1 MQKDGTMN
9 LPTTKIPAATPR
21 LTQSLSQQERVDHRA
36 KIAFEVEVILHGY
49 WQSTPPDQVKAGIM
63 ADWCDALEDW
73 TQEQIV
79 WALRRWRNENPNKKP
94 NAGHILAV
102 MKEARGRKVAA
113 QLPKQ
118 QPKPDR
124 ERISADRA
132 SEIMQEIGFN
142 AKRFE

>member
-1 MQKDGTMN
+1 M
-9 LPTTKIPAATPR
+9 
-21 LTQSLSQQERVDHRA
+21 
-36 KIAFEVEVILHGY
+36 HGY

-79 WALRRWRNENPNKKP
+79 WALRKWRNENPNKKP

-102 MKEARGRKVAA
+102 MKEARGRKIAA
-113 QLPKQ
+113 QLPK
-118 QPKPDR
+118 PKEKADR

-132 SEIMQEIGFN
+132 SEIMQEIGFS

>member
-1 MQKDGTMN
+1 
-9 LPTTKIPAATPR
+9 
-21 LTQSLSQQERVDHRA
+21 
-36 KIAFEVEVILHGY
+36 
-49 WQSTPPDQVKAGIM
+49 M

-79 WALRRWRNENPNKKP
+79 WALRKWRNENPNKKP

>member
-1 MQKDGTMN
+1 
-9 LPTTKIPAATPR
+9 
-21 LTQSLSQQERVDHRA
+21 
-36 KIAFEVEVILHGY
+36 
-49 WQSTPPDQVKAGIM
+49 M

-79 WALRRWRNENPNKKP
+79 WALRKWRNENPNKKP

-102 MKEARGRKVAA
+102 MKEARGRKIAA
-113 QLPKQ
+113 QLPK
-118 QPKPDR
+118 PKAKADR

-132 SEIMQEIGFN
+132 SEIMQEIGFS